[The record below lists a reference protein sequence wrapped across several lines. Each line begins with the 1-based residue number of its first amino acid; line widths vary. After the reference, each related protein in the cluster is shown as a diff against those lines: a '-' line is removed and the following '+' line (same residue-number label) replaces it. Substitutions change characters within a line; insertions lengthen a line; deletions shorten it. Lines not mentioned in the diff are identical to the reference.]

1 MRGGGAAGHS
11 SRTRLLRSQPLP
23 IVLALRQGCEQ
34 LGSIGGCGRIRTARA
49 GQGRLA
55 QGQEA
60 RSKQAASSKPKPN
73 KPMIQFVTRIGLLL
87 VYLLTCSCHSA
98 CRRSRA

>member
-60 RSKQAASSKPKPN
+60 RSKKQEARSKQQAQQAHDSVRDQDRPT
-73 KPMIQFVTRIGLLL
+73 TRILT
-87 VYLLTCSCHSA
+87 YL
-98 CRRSRA
+98 

>member
-60 RSKQAASSKPKPN
+60 RSKKQAASSKQQAQAQQAHDSVRDQDRPT
-73 KPMIQFVTRIGLLL
+73 TRILT
-87 VYLLTCSCHSA
+87 YL
-98 CRRSRA
+98 